1 MLNFA
6 EYYAASSVL
15 PMRANNYV
23 VDQLIDWTNVP
34 NDPIFQLTF
43 PQPGML
49 HPEDLKMYT
58 DAYEKGVSRPKLRD
72 IAELIRNK
80 MNPHPAGQK
89 QLNVPFDESVSELN
103 VNSMYAPDNDEDA
116 GELQG
121 MQHKYRE
128 TVLFFPKE
136 GQFCHAYCTYCFRW
150 AQFTNVGS
158 EQQFAS
164 GDGEMLHNYLA
175 KSKQVNDILFTGGDP
190 MVMQAKTIA
199 KYIDPLLQS
208 NEVDHLQTIRIGTKS
223 LAYWPYRYVC
233 DPDAAEMLK
242 LFERIVQSGRHVS
255 IMAHFTHPRELST
268 PVVQEAIRLIRST
281 GANIRTQA
289 PLIANVNDNSET
301 WATMWR
307 NQVRLGMVPY
317 YMFVERDTGA
327 RHYFEV
333 PLHRALNI
341 YQGAFQAQSGLART
355 VRGPS
360 MSATPGKVHVV
371 GKAEMNGEQVF
382 ALKFLQARNPDWQDK
397 LWFAK
402 YDESAVWLDDLK
414 PAFGESQFFWEKEM
428 DNFGDA
434 KGSSGQLHT
443 DTVVDYENMVI
454 PTAQFM

>member
-1 MLNFA
+1 
-6 EYYAASSVL
+6 
-15 PMRANNYV
+15 
-23 VDQLIDWTNVP
+23 
-34 NDPIFQLTF
+34 
-43 PQPGML
+43 
-49 HPEDLKMYT
+49 
-58 DAYEKGVSRPKLRD
+58 
-72 IAELIRNK
+72 
-80 MNPHPAGQK
+80 
-89 QLNVPFDESVSELN
+89 
-103 VNSMYAPDNDEDA
+103 
-116 GELQG
+116 
-121 MQHKYRE
+121 
-128 TVLFFPKE
+128 
-136 GQFCHAYCTYCFRW
+136 
-150 AQFTNVGS
+150 
-158 EQQFAS
+158 
-164 GDGEMLHNYLA
+164 
-175 KSKQVNDILFTGGDP
+175 
-190 MVMQAKTIA
+190 
-199 KYIDPLLQS
+199 
-208 NEVDHLQTIRIGTKS
+208 
-223 LAYWPYRYVC
+223 
-233 DPDAAEMLK
+233 
-242 LFERIVQSGRHVS
+242 
-255 IMAHFTHPRELST
+255 
-268 PVVQEAIRLIRST
+268 
-281 GANIRTQA
+281 
-289 PLIANVNDNSET
+289 
-301 WATMWR
+301 MWR